1 MSNPIYI
8 SQLAFT
14 TGEVSPDVSSRFD
27 LDQYKSALL
36 EAENVVIRPYG
47 AVAKRQGSQYV
58 GQVKYSDKPTRLFE
72 FTTNTNNSFMLEFG
86 DKYIRVWDFGIYTGI
101 EIETPFDSEI
111 LYNLNCS
118 QSGDVMFICSG
129 KYPIQTLSRHSNTD
143 WRFEAYKL
151 TEQPYE
157 TINTDVDSTVLIT
170 GDTLTAT
177 NDMFT
182 ADMVNSV
189 MQIEHFMKAV
199 TTSEVGKVIKRTEF
213 VWDSNGEH
221 GHDVTT
227 TEYTNID
234 YTTKQFSTDEDVS
247 WKFTTHGTWS
257 GTAYI
262 KISNDKGKTWKDYR
276 VYTSQNDY
284 NVTDTGKIVPSAMLK
299 IETDLKS
306 GTINIDLSFM
316 PYTNYGIVEIKEF
329 IDSKHVKVN
338 VLNGVVENEATSKWK
353 LGSWSR
359 GNGYPKLC
367 TFYQDRFVVAATNKN
382 PNYIWMSRTGD
393 YPNFGVEKV
402 EGTITDDSSITLP
415 VINRKMYEIRHLVP
429 ANDLIILT
437 SGNEWIVSGD
447 KTITPT
453 NCNLKTQTQRGA
465 LSCEPQFIGNRCVFV
480 QERGGTVRDMGY
492 SYESDNYTGQD
503 LTLFVKTRVRGYLT
517 ITSAYA
523 QDPDSIIYYIR
534 NDGEINCLTYIPEQK
549 VYGWSHWVT
558 NGKYLYCESVSE
570 GEQDSLYTL
579 VERILNGQKV
589 QCIERMVPLYSDD
602 FNVFLDCYI
611 EFKSDNQIDNINVPH
626 LSGQKVQ
633 VVIDGKQQPDVVVPD
648 DGLLQLNG
656 SGNNIKIGLPFTSKI
671 RVPSVEM
678 QMQDGTLQ
686 GRVATVSRV
695 VLRVYKS
702 FGGKVGRTFD
712 RMDDITLPP
721 NELFTGDKPVIL
733 PKMGMNYST
742 DTSICIKHS
751 DPFPFNLL
759 SITRIV
765 EIGGGLKDVPGL

>member
-1 MSNPIYI
+1 MGNPIYI

-27 LDQYKSALL
+27 LEQYKSALL
-36 EAENVVIRPYG
+36 LAENAVIRPYG
-47 AVAKRQGSQYV
+47 AVARRQGSQFIGYA
-58 GQVKYSDKPTRLFE
+58 KYNDKPVRLFE
-72 FTTNTNNSFMLEFG
+72 FTTNKNQSFMLEFG
-86 DKYIRVWDFGIYTGI
+86 DRYVRVWRNGVYTNV
-101 EIETPFDSEI
+101 EVSTPFEADVVGE
-111 LYNLNCS
+111 LNCI

-129 KYPIQTLSRHSNTD
+129 KYPVQTLSRYSDTD
-143 WRFEAYKL
+143 WRMSAYKL
-151 TEQPYE
+151 TEQPYDE
-157 TINTDVDSTVLIT
+157 INTDN
-170 GDTLTAT
+170 GHTLTVNSDT
-177 NDMFT
+177 ITSTKDLFT
-182 ADMVNSV
+182 QDMVGSV
-189 MQIEHFMKAV
+189 IQIAYYIEAV
-199 TTSEVGKVIKRTEF
+199 HTKSAGEVVEKKIRRGLVPLQTEKIY
-213 VWDSNGEH
+213 N
-221 GHDVTT
+221 
-227 TEYTNID
+227 NIN
-234 YTTKQFSTDEDVS
+234 YNVSAYSTDTELS
-247 WKFTTHGTWS
+247 WKFTTHGTWE
-257 GTAYI
+257 GTV
-262 KISNDKGKTWKDYR
+262 KLQISNNDGQTWKDYR
-276 VYTSQNDY
+276 TYTSKNDY
-284 NVTDTGKIVPSAMLK
+284 NVTDTGKIEAGARLK
-299 IETDLKS
+299 YISDIKGGS
-306 GTINIDLSFM
+306 VNCDLSIM
-316 PYTNYGIVEIKEF
+316 PFTQYGIVEIKSVT
-329 IDSKHVKVN
+329 DAKNAKVN
-338 VLNGVVENEATSKWK
+338 VLNGIKEGEPSHQWK
-353 LGSWSR
+353 LGSWNR
-359 GNGYPKLC
+359 GRGYPKLC
-367 TFYQDRFVVAATNKN
+367 TFYQDRFVVAATDSK
-382 PNYIWMSRTGD
+382 PNYIWFSRTGD

-402 EGTITDDSSITLP
+402 GGTITDDSAITLP

-429 ANDLIILT
+429 ANDLIVLT
-437 SGNEWIVSGD
+437 SGNEWIVDGS

-453 NCNLKTQTQRGA
+453 NCYLKTQTQRGA
-465 LSCEPQFIGNRCVFV
+465 LKCEPQFIGNRCVFV

-549 VYGWSHWVT
+549 VYGWSHFVT

-579 VERILNGQKV
+579 VERTLQGKKV
-589 QCIERMVPLYSDD
+589 KCIERMVPLYSDD
-602 FNVFLDCYI
+602 VNVFLDCYV
-611 EFKSDNQIDNINVPH
+611 EFKSSNVIDSINIPH
-626 LSGQKVQ
+626 LSGQSVQ

-648 DGLLQLNG
+648 DGLLQLNVSG
-656 SGNNIKIGLPFTSKI
+656 SNIKIGLPFTSKI

-686 GRVATVSRV
+686 GRIATVSRV

-712 RMDDITLPP
+712 KMDDITLPP

-733 PKMGMNYST
+733 PKMGTNYST

-765 EIGGGLKDVPGL
+765 EIGGGLRDVPGL

>member
-1 MSNPIYI
+1 MSNPLYI

-27 LDQYKSALL
+27 LEQYKSALL

-86 DKYIRVWDFGIYTGI
+86 DKYIRVWNYGVYTGV
-101 EIETPFDSEI
+101 EFATPFDSDI
-111 LYNLNCS
+111 LFDLNCI

-129 KYPIQTLSRHSNTD
+129 KYPIQTLSRYSDTD
-143 WRFEAYKL
+143 WRMSAYKL
-151 TEQPYE
+151 TEQPYDE
-157 TINTDVDSTVLIT
+157 INTDNRHTLTVNGDTITSTKDLFTQDMVGSVIQIAYYIEAVHTKSAGEVVEKKVARYPLGIGIKKTYNNINYNVDS
-170 GDTLTAT
+170 
-177 NDMFT
+177 
-182 ADMVNSV
+182 
-189 MQIEHFMKAV
+189 
-199 TTSEVGKVIKRTEF
+199 
-213 VWDSNGEH
+213 
-221 GHDVTT
+221 
-227 TEYTNID
+227 Y
-234 YTTKQFSTDEDVS
+234 STDTELS
-247 WKFTTHGTWS
+247 WKFTTHGTWE
-257 GTAYI
+257 GTV
-262 KISNDKGKTWKDYR
+262 KLQISNNDGQTWKDYR
-276 VYTSQNDY
+276 TYTSKNDY
-284 NVTDTGKIVPSAMLK
+284 NVTDTGKIEAGARLK
-299 IETDLKS
+299 YVSDIKGGS
-306 GTINIDLSFM
+306 VNCDLSIM
-316 PYTNYGIVEIKEF
+316 PFTQYGIVEIKSVT
-329 IDSKHVKVN
+329 DAKNATVN
-338 VLNGVVENEATSKWK
+338 ILNGIKEGESSHKWK
-353 LGSWSR
+353 LGSWNR

-367 TFYQDRFVVAATNKN
+367 TFYQDRFVVAATNKK

-402 EGTITDDSSITLP
+402 EGTITDDSAITLP
-415 VINRKMYEIRHLVP
+415 VINRKMCEIRHLVP

-549 VYGWSHWVT
+549 VYGWSHFVT

-570 GEQDSLYTL
+570 GEQDSLYIL
-579 VERILNGQKV
+579 VERTLQGKKV
-589 QCIERMVPLYSDD
+589 KCIERMVPLYSDD
-602 FNVFLDCYI
+602 VNVFLDCYV
-611 EFKSDNQIDNINVPH
+611 EFKSSNAIDSINIPH
-626 LSGQKVQ
+626 LSGQTVQ
-633 VVIDGKQQPDVVVPD
+633 VVIDDNQQPDVVVPD
-648 DGLLQLNG
+648 DGLLQLNVSG
-656 SGNNIKIGLPFTSKI
+656 SNIKIGLPFTSKI

-695 VLRVYKS
+695 VLRVHKS
-702 FGGKVGRTFD
+702 FGGKIGRTFD

-721 NELFTGDKPVIL
+721 DKLFTGDKPVIL
-733 PKMGMNYST
+733 PKMGVNYST
-742 DTSICIKHS
+742 DTSICIKHN

-765 EIGGGLKDVPGL
+765 EIGGGLRDVPGL

>member
-1 MSNPIYI
+1 MSNPLYI

-27 LDQYKSALL
+27 LEQYKSALL

-47 AVAKRQGSQYV
+47 AVAKRQGSQYM

-86 DKYIRVWDFGIYTGI
+86 HLYIRVWRNGEYTNL
-101 EIETPFDSEI
+101 EINTPFEDEI
-111 LYNLNCS
+111 INDLNII

-129 KYPIQTLSRHSNTD
+129 KYPIQTLSRYSDTD
-143 WRFEAYKL
+143 WRMSAYKL
-151 TEQPYE
+151 TEQPYDE
-157 TINTDVDSTVLIT
+157 INTDNGHTLTVN
-170 GDTLTAT
+170 GDTITSTKDL
-177 NDMFT
+177 FT
-182 ADMVNSV
+182 QDMVGSV
-189 MQIEHFMKAV
+189 IQIAYYIEAV
-199 TTSEVGKVIKRTEF
+199 HTSKT
-213 VWDSNGEH
+213 GEAVEKKY
-221 GHDVTT
+221 GAGRFSKYEKTV
-227 TEYTNID
+227 YNNID
-234 YTTKQFSTDEDVS
+234 YNIERFSTDVELS
-247 WKFTTHGTWS
+247 WKFTTHGTWE
-257 GTAYI
+257 GTVKI
-262 KISNDKGKTWKDYR
+262 QISNNDGQTWKDYR
-276 VYTSQNDY
+276 TYTSKSDY
-284 NVTDTGKIVPSAMLK
+284 NVTDSGKIEAGARLK
-299 IETDLKS
+299 YISDIQKGS
-306 GTINIDLSFM
+306 VNCDLSILPFM
-316 PYTNYGIVEIKEF
+316 QY
-329 IDSKHVKVN
+329 
-338 VLNGVVENEATSKWK
+338 GVVEITSIENGKTAKVNILNGIKEGEPSHKWK
-353 LGSWSR
+353 LGSWNR
-359 GNGYPKLC
+359 GSGYPKLC
-367 TFYQDRFVVAATNKN
+367 TFYQDRFVVAATNKK

-402 EGTITDDSSITLP
+402 EGTITDDSAITLP
-415 VINRKMYEIRHLVP
+415 VINRKMCEIRHLVP
-429 ANDLIILT
+429 TNDLIILT

-549 VYGWSHWVT
+549 VYGWSHFVT

-579 VERILNGQKV
+579 VERTLQGKKIK
-589 QCIERMVPLYSDD
+589 CIERMVPLYSDD
-602 FNVFLDCYI
+602 VNVFLDCYV
-611 EFKSDNQIDNINVPH
+611 EFKSSNAIDSINIPH
-626 LSGQKVQ
+626 LSGQTVQ
-633 VVIDGKQQPDVVVPD
+633 VLIDDNQQPYVVVPD
-648 DGLLQLNG
+648 DGLLQLNVSG
-656 SGNNIKIGLPFTSKI
+656 SHIKIGLPFTSKI

-695 VLRVYKS
+695 VLRMYKS

-712 RMDDITLPP
+712 KMDDITLPP

-733 PKMGMNYST
+733 PKMGTNYST

-765 EIGGGLKDVPGL
+765 EIGGGLRDVPGL

>member
-1 MSNPIYI
+1 MSNPLYI

-27 LDQYKSALL
+27 LEQYKSALL

-86 DKYIRVWDFGIYTGI
+86 HLYIRVWRNGEYTNL
-101 EIETPFDSEI
+101 EINTPFEDEI
-111 LYNLNCS
+111 INDLNII

-129 KYPIQTLSRHSNTD
+129 KYPIQTLSRYSDTD
-143 WRFEAYKL
+143 WRMSAYKL
-151 TEQPYE
+151 TEQPYDE
-157 TINTDVDSTVLIT
+157 INTYNGHTLTVN
-170 GDTLTAT
+170 GDTITSTKDL
-177 NDMFT
+177 FT
-182 ADMVNSV
+182 QDMVGSV
-189 MQIEHFMKAV
+189 IQIAYYIEAV
-199 TTSEVGKVIKRTEF
+199 HTSKT
-213 VWDSNGEH
+213 GEAVEKKY
-221 GHDVTT
+221 GAGRFSKYEKTV
-227 TEYTNID
+227 YNNID
-234 YTTKQFSTDEDVS
+234 YNIERFSTDVELS
-247 WKFTTHGTWS
+247 WKFTTHGTWE
-257 GTAYI
+257 GTVKI
-262 KISNDKGKTWKDYR
+262 QISNNDGQTWKDYR
-276 VYTSQNDY
+276 TYTSKSDY
-284 NVTDTGKIVPSAMLK
+284 NVTDSGKIEAGARLK
-299 IETDLKS
+299 YISDIQKGS
-306 GTINIDLSFM
+306 VNCDLSILPFM
-316 PYTNYGIVEIKEF
+316 QY
-329 IDSKHVKVN
+329 
-338 VLNGVVENEATSKWK
+338 GVVEITSIENGKTAKVNILNGIKEGEPSHKWK
-353 LGSWSR
+353 LGSWNR
-359 GNGYPKLC
+359 GSGYPKLC
-367 TFYQDRFVVAATNKN
+367 TFYQDRFVVAATNKK

-402 EGTITDDSSITLP
+402 EGTITDDSAITLP
-415 VINRKMYEIRHLVP
+415 VINRKMCEIRHLIP

-523 QDPDSIIYYIR
+523 QEPDSIIYYIR

-549 VYGWSHWVT
+549 VYGWSHFVT

-579 VERILNGQKV
+579 VERTLQGKKV
-589 QCIERMVPLYSDD
+589 KCIERMVPLYSDGV
-602 FNVFLDCYI
+602 NVFLDCYV
-611 EFKSDNQIDNINVPH
+611 EFKSSNAIDSINIPH
-626 LSGQKVQ
+626 LSGQTVQ
-633 VVIDGKQQPDVVVPD
+633 VVIDDKQQPDMVVPD
-648 DGLLQLNG
+648 DGLLQLNVSG
-656 SGNNIKIGLPFTSKI
+656 SNIKIGLPFTSKI
-671 RVPSVEM
+671 RIPSVEM

-695 VLRVYKS
+695 VLRMYKS
-702 FGGKVGRTFD
+702 FGGKIGRTFD
-712 RMDDITLPP
+712 RMDDITLSP

-733 PKMGMNYST
+733 PKMGINYST

-765 EIGGGLKDVPGL
+765 EIGGGLRDVPGL

>member
-1 MSNPIYI
+1 MSNPLYI

-27 LDQYKSALL
+27 LEQYKSALL

-86 DKYIRVWDFGIYTGI
+86 DKYIRVWNYGVYTGV
-101 EIETPFDSEI
+101 EFATPFDSDI
-111 LYNLNCS
+111 LFDLNCI

-129 KYPIQTLSRHSNTD
+129 KYPIQTLSRYSDTD
-143 WRFEAYKL
+143 WRMSAYKL
-151 TEQPYE
+151 TEQPYDE
-157 TINTDVDSTVLIT
+157 INTDNGHTLTVN
-170 GDTLTAT
+170 GDTITSTKDL
-177 NDMFT
+177 FT
-182 ADMVNSV
+182 QDMVGSV
-189 MQIEHFMKAV
+189 AQIAYYIEAV
-199 TTSEVGKVIKRTEF
+199 HTTQSGGAVEKKYGVGRFSKRENA
-213 VWDSNGEH
+213 VYN
-221 GHDVTT
+221 
-227 TEYTNID
+227 NID
-234 YTTKQFSTDEDVS
+234 YNVERFSTDVELS
-247 WKFTTHGTWS
+247 WKFTTHGTWE
-257 GTAYI
+257 GTVKI
-262 KISNDKGKTWKDYR
+262 QISNNDGQTWKDYR
-276 VYTSQNDY
+276 TYTSNKDY
-284 NVTDTGKIVPSAMLK
+284 NVTDSGKIEAGARLK
-299 IETDLKS
+299 YISDIKS
-306 GTINIDLSFM
+306 GSVNCDLSILPFM
-316 PYTNYGIVEIKEF
+316 QY
-329 IDSKHVKVN
+329 
-338 VLNGVVENEATSKWK
+338 GVVEIVSVENSKTAKVNILNGIKEGEPSHKWK
-353 LGSWSR
+353 LGSWNR

-367 TFYQDRFVVAATNKN
+367 TFYQDRFVVAATNKK

-402 EGTITDDSSITLP
+402 EGTITDDSAITLP
-415 VINRKMYEIRHLVP
+415 VINRKMCEIRHLVP

-549 VYGWSHWVT
+549 VYGWSHFVT

-570 GEQDSLYTL
+570 GEQDSIYIL
-579 VERILNGQKV
+579 VERTLQGKKV
-589 QCIERMVPLYSDD
+589 KCIERMVPLYSDD
-602 FNVFLDCYI
+602 VNVFLDCYV
-611 EFKSDNQIDNINVPH
+611 EFKSSNAIDSINIPH
-626 LSGQKVQ
+626 LSGQTVQ
-633 VVIDGKQQPDVVVPD
+633 VVIDDTQQPDVVVPH
-648 DGLLQLNG
+648 DGLLQLNVSG
-656 SGNNIKIGLPFTSKI
+656 SNIKIGLPFTSKI

-695 VLRVYKS
+695 VLRVHKS
-702 FGGKVGRTFD
+702 FGGKIGRTFD

-721 NELFTGDKPVIL
+721 DKLFTGDKPVIL
-733 PKMGMNYST
+733 PKMGVNYST
-742 DTSICIKHS
+742 DTSICIKHN

-765 EIGGGLKDVPGL
+765 EIGGGLRDVPGL

>member
-1 MSNPIYI
+1 MSNPLYI

-27 LDQYKSALL
+27 LEQYKSALL

-86 DKYIRVWDFGIYTGI
+86 DKYIRVWNYGVYTGV
-101 EIETPFDSEI
+101 EFATPFDSDI
-111 LYNLNCS
+111 LFDLNCI

-129 KYPIQTLSRHSNTD
+129 KYPIQTLSRYSDTD
-143 WRFEAYKL
+143 WRMSAYKL
-151 TEQPYE
+151 TEQPYDE
-157 TINTDVDSTVLIT
+157 INTDNGHTLTVN
-170 GDTLTAT
+170 GDTITSTKDL
-177 NDMFT
+177 FT
-182 ADMVNSV
+182 QDMVGSV
-189 MQIEHFMKAV
+189 IQIAYYIEAV
-199 TTSEVGKVIKRTEF
+199 HTSKSGEAVEKKYGVGRFSKHEKTVY
-213 VWDSNGEH
+213 N
-221 GHDVTT
+221 
-227 TEYTNID
+227 NID
-234 YTTKQFSTDEDVS
+234 YNVEKFSTDVELS
-247 WKFTTHGTWS
+247 WKFTTHGTWE
-257 GTAYI
+257 GTV
-262 KISNDKGKTWKDYR
+262 KLQISNNDGQTWKDYR
-276 VYTSQNDY
+276 AYTSKNDY
-284 NVTDTGKIVPSAMLK
+284 NVTDTGKIEAGARLK
-299 IETDLKS
+299 YVSDIKGGS
-306 GTINIDLSFM
+306 VNCDLSIM
-316 PYTNYGIVEIKEF
+316 PFTQYGIVEIKSVT
-329 IDSKHVKVN
+329 DAKNATVN
-338 VLNGVVENEATSKWK
+338 ILNGIKEGESSHKWK
-353 LGSWSR
+353 LGSWNK

-367 TFYQDRFVVAATNKN
+367 TFYQDRFVVAATSKN

-402 EGTITDDSSITLP
+402 EGTITDDSAITLP
-415 VINRKMYEIRHLVP
+415 VINRKMCEIRHLVP

-549 VYGWSHWVT
+549 VYGWSHFVT

-570 GEQDSLYTL
+570 GEQDSLYIL
-579 VERILNGQKV
+579 VERTLQGKKV
-589 QCIERMVPLYSDD
+589 KCIERMVPLYSDD
-602 FNVFLDCYI
+602 VNVFLDCYV
-611 EFKSDNQIDNINVPH
+611 EFKSSNAIDSINIPH
-626 LSGQKVQ
+626 LSGQTVQ
-633 VVIDGKQQPDVVVPD
+633 VVIDDNQQPDVVIPD
-648 DGLLQLNG
+648 DGLLQLNVSG
-656 SGNNIKIGLPFTSKI
+656 SNIKIGLPFTSKI

-695 VLRVYKS
+695 VLRVHKS
-702 FGGKVGRTFD
+702 FGGKIGRTFD

-721 NELFTGDKPVIL
+721 DKLFTGDKPVIL
-733 PKMGMNYST
+733 PKMGVNYST
-742 DTSICIKHS
+742 DTSICIKHN

-765 EIGGGLKDVPGL
+765 EIGGGLRDVPGL

>member
-1 MSNPIYI
+1 MSNPLYI

-14 TGEVSPDVSSRFD
+14 TGEVSLDVSSRFD
-27 LDQYKSALL
+27 LEQYKSALL

-86 DKYIRVWDFGIYTGI
+86 DKYIRVWNYGVYTGV
-101 EIETPFDSEI
+101 EFATPFDSDI
-111 LYNLNCS
+111 LFDLNCI

-129 KYPIQTLSRHSNTD
+129 KYPIQTLSRYSDTD
-143 WRFEAYKL
+143 WRMSAYKL
-151 TEQPYE
+151 TEQPYDE
-157 TINTDVDSTVLIT
+157 INTDNGHTLTVN
-170 GDTLTAT
+170 GDTITSTKDL
-177 NDMFT
+177 FT
-182 ADMVNSV
+182 QDMVGSV
-189 MQIEHFMKAV
+189 IQIAYYIEAV
-199 TTSEVGKVIKRTEF
+199 HTSKSGEAVEKKYGVGRFSKHEKTVY
-213 VWDSNGEH
+213 N
-221 GHDVTT
+221 
-227 TEYTNID
+227 NID
-234 YTTKQFSTDEDVS
+234 YNVERFSTDVELS
-247 WKFTTHGTWS
+247 WKFTTHGTWE
-257 GTAYI
+257 GTV
-262 KISNDKGKTWKDYR
+262 KLQISNNDGQTWKDYR
-276 VYTSQNDY
+276 AYTSKNDY
-284 NVTDTGKIVPSAMLK
+284 NVTDTGKIEAGARLK
-299 IETDLKS
+299 YVSDIKGGS
-306 GTINIDLSFM
+306 VNCDLSIM
-316 PYTNYGIVEIKEF
+316 PFTQYGIVEIKSVT
-329 IDSKHVKVN
+329 DAKNATVN
-338 VLNGVVENEATSKWK
+338 ILNGIKEGESSHKWK
-353 LGSWSR
+353 LGSWNR

-367 TFYQDRFVVAATNKN
+367 TFYQDRFVVAATSKK

-402 EGTITDDSSITLP
+402 EGTITDDSAITLP
-415 VINRKMYEIRHLVP
+415 VINRKMCEIRHLVP

-549 VYGWSHWVT
+549 VYGWSHFVT

-570 GEQDSLYTL
+570 GEQDSLYIL
-579 VERILNGQKV
+579 VERTLQGKKV
-589 QCIERMVPLYSDD
+589 KCIERMVPLYSDD
-602 FNVFLDCYI
+602 VNVFLDCYV
-611 EFKSDNQIDNINVPH
+611 EFKSSNAIDSINIPH
-626 LSGQKVQ
+626 LSGQTVQ
-633 VVIDGKQQPDVVVPD
+633 VVIDDNQQPDVVIPD
-648 DGLLQLNG
+648 DGLLQLNVSG
-656 SGNNIKIGLPFTSKI
+656 SNIKIGLPFTSKI

-695 VLRVYKS
+695 VLRVHKS
-702 FGGKVGRTFD
+702 FGGKIGRTFD

-721 NELFTGDKPVIL
+721 DKLFTGDKPVIL
-733 PKMGMNYST
+733 PKMGVNYST
-742 DTSICIKHS
+742 DTSICIKHN

-765 EIGGGLKDVPGL
+765 EIGGGLRDVPGL